1 MEDLQAENNSDKLSD
16 KLMEPK
22 WGTMLIFSI
31 FLHLIIFSTILF
43 FPESIPT
50 RKIRGTVYEVNLV
63 EMPDKRQAWTKAK
76 PRSSISKVKTVSKK
90 AAKAKRISKTKKK
103 KKPAVIAKRTLK
115 KQKKKK
121 PAVIAKRTLKKQKQ
135 KKPKKSSSRLLEEAV
150 SKIERKVKA
159 GKGKDPLD
167 QAISR
172 LKTNLKKGDKKGSA
186 GGYAESGIGMMMYRI
201 KVESWIK
208 SNWSYPVALSSRKN
222 LEAVIVIRVK
232 SNGAI
237 LKSFFTKR
245 SLNSI
250 FDSSVLKAIERS
262 DPIPP
267 FPQGH
272 LKRSEEFEITFN
284 LNELER

>member
-1 MEDLQAENNSDKLSD
+1 MEDLQAESNSD

-22 WGTMLIFSI
+22 WGTMLILSI
-31 FLHLIIFSTILF
+31 FLHLIIFSIILF

-63 EMPDKRQAWTKAK
+63 EMPGKRQARTKAK
-76 PRSSISKVKTVSKK
+76 SRHSTSKVKTVSKK

-103 KKPAVIAKRTLK
+103 KKPTI
-115 KQKKKK
+115 
-121 PAVIAKRTLKKQKQ
+121 IAKRTLKKQKQ
-135 KKPKKSSSRLLEEAV
+135 TKPKKSSSKLLEEAV

-172 LKTNLKKGDKKGSA
+172 LKTNLKKGDEKGSV
-186 GGYAESGIGMMMYRI
+186 GGGAESWIGIMIYRI

-208 SNWSYPVALSSRKN
+208 SNWSYPVALSSRRN
-222 LEAVIVIRVK
+222 LEAVIVVRVK

-267 FPQGH
+267 FPPGY